1 MKFRRQNL
9 KWILLLASILVAP
22 LIWFEIRHFK
32 SVQRIYRIGFDNQP
46 PQHFPGRDGKPDGLS
61 FGSLLEYFCKDR
73 SHNVA
78 FRDTT
83 LVNKTGVRRKF
94 RLQVGAREGALAFWG
109 H

>member
-1 MKFRRQNL
+1 M
-9 KWILLLASILVAP
+9 A
-22 LIWFEIRHFK
+22 
-32 SVQRIYRIGFDNQP
+32 
-46 PQHFPGRDGKPDGLS
+46 S